1 MPETDATFT
10 CWQAADR
17 DSPAGAAIDVTFSFE
32 ATDESNARLKAL
44 LQMDGLD
51 GNDDT
56 AVTAKTGLP
65 ITRAR
70 RWCKFFER
78 MGLMYRDGNITR
90 LTGLGRVMAD
100 IGERSKLAFRE
111 KVAVAALRVLR
122 KYQLKNPAD
131 ERDGRYPN
139 ASALSKTDPPVL
151 SKSDPAILT

>member
-111 KVAVAALRVLR
+111 KVAVAALLR
-122 KYQLKNPAD
+122 NDPLPAGLVP
-131 ERDGRYPN
+131 DGKLPN
-139 ASALSKTDPPVL
+139 FGIVVHHQGHVSHGD
-151 SKSDPAILT
+151 